1 MLSTT
6 TCVHFSLNGI
16 WLFLHN
22 IECSVIRL
30 FGHYCKYIS
39 LVLENISCVVLMLH
53 AIVIHS
59 TTFSST
65 FGRFAF
71 CAKNTRNTYIFWR
84 FYFCM
89 ICYEHFFLFDLFLIR
104 GSSRDHL
111 GIENRCF
118 SIQKI
123 EFL

>member
-39 LVLENISCVVLMLH
+39 LVLEKISCVVLMLH

-65 FGRFAF
+65 FRRSAF
-71 CAKNTRNTYIFWR
+71 CAKKHKDHIHLLAILFLYDLLCVCKSYQYRVNGILEVGLKKLP
-84 FYFCM
+84 M
-89 ICYEHFFLFDLFLIR
+89 FLFYLRI
-104 GSSRDHL
+104 
-111 GIENRCF
+111 
-118 SIQKI
+118 
-123 EFL
+123 